1 MLQDF
6 IYSNYATCLIV
17 LFMVVFLITNTTFD
31 RKETALF
38 MRAILLAVVL
48 LVVDTVESW
57 TAGFDHPTVLRVWM
71 SAIGYTVRPLCI
83 MCILHIVVRNRA
95 MKRYLLV
102 IPAIINA
109 VISFSA
115 LVCDVA
121 FSYDA
126 NNEFVRGPLGW
137 APFVVSGL
145 YLFVLILCSIR
156 YFKEKN
162 YYEALIVFAI
172 VVAAVCAVG
181 LEMIYG
187 KDGLING
194 TIVISVTFYYLFFH
208 TQTFKRDHLTKALNR
223 RSFYMDAVKH
233 WESITAV
240 IGIDLNFL
248 KIINDTKGHEAGDLA
263 LKTLAECVDK
273 AITKGCYLYRVGGDE
288 FFVLCN
294 RKSEE
299 QVKRIVN
306 TIKMEM
312 ANTDYRCAVGVAMKV
327 PGMNFDMMCIEADKA
342 MYQDKI
348 AMKKEAV
355 C

>member
-6 IYSNYATCLIV
+6 IYSNYATCLII

-31 RKETALF
+31 KKETALF

-48 LVVDTVESW
+48 LIVDTVESW
-57 TAGFDHPTVLRVWM
+57 TAGLDRPTMLRVWM

-83 MCILHIVVRNRA
+83 MCILNIVVRNRN

-102 IPAIINA
+102 APAVINA

-121 FSYDA
+121 FSYDV

-137 APFVVSGL
+137 SPFIVSGM

-156 YFKEKN
+156 YFREKN

-172 VVAAVCAVG
+172 VVAAVCAVV
-181 LEMIYG
+181 LEMIFG
-187 KDGLING
+187 KDGLINV
-194 TIVISVTFYYLFFH
+194 TIVVSVTFYYMFFH

-223 RSFYMDAVKH
+223 RSFYMDAAKH

-240 IGIDLNFL
+240 IGIDLNYL
-248 KIINDTKGHEAGDLA
+248 KVINDTKGHEAGDMA
-263 LKTLAECVDK
+263 LKTLTECVDR
-273 AITKGCYLYRVGGDE
+273 ALTKGCTLYRVGGDE

-299 QVKRIVN
+299 QVRKIVSG
-306 TIKMEM
+306 IKDEM
-312 ANTDYRCAVGVAMKV
+312 SKTEYRCAVGIAMKV
-327 PGMNFDMMCIEADKA
+327 PGKNFDMMCIEADKA
-342 MYQDKI
+342 MYDDKI
-348 AMKKEAV
+348 AMKK
-355 C
+355 